1 MAKSKSPSVSTA
13 EKTLI
18 AVEMK
23 RDCKSYEAIGQALGC
38 NRSYAFKLVHKE
50 LKRLADETSQNTK
63 ELIVLENQR
72 LDYLQEK
79 LGDRI
84 EAGDLSAIN
93 TYLRISERR
102 ARLNGLDGAQKI
114 EHSGGVAITLH
125 MEDCSKRGEA

>member
-1 MAKSKSPSVSTA
+1 M
-13 EKTLI
+13 
-18 AVEMK
+18 
-23 RDCKSYEAIGQALGC
+23 
-38 NRSYAFKLVHKE
+38 
-50 LKRLADETSQNTK
+50 
-63 ELIVLENQR
+63 LENQR

-102 ARLNGLDGAQKI
+102 AKLNGLDGAQKI

-125 MEDCSKRGEA
+125 MEDCSKRDEA